1 MVPHADVLVVTTP
14 QSTASDVAE
23 RSGLVARQ
31 LGQNVIGVV
40 ENMSDWTDADGTHHA
55 MFGTGGGQDVANR
68 LGVPL
73 LGTIP
78 LTPAVIAAGNSGE
91 PIVMNAHDPAAVSI
105 EQLVDAVEASAQP
118 IRKIPLRIER
128 DVK

>member
-40 ENMSDWTDADGTHHA
+40 ENMSDWTGEDGTHHA
-55 MFGTGGGQDVANR
+55 MFGTGGGQDVADR

-78 LTPAVIAAGNSGE
+78 LTPAVIAAGNAGDPIAAGE
-91 PIVMNAHDPAAVSI
+91 LDDPAARAI
-105 EQLVDAVEASAQP
+105 NAIADAVLRSAKP
-118 IRKIPLRIER
+118 RGKTSLPLSF
-128 DVK
+128 